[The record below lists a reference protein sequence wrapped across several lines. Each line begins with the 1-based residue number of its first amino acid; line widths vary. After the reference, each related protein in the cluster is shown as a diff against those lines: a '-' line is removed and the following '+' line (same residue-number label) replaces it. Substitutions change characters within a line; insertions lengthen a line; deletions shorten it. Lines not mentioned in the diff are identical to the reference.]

1 MLFIIISYSQLPKI
15 INGTPLIRTGWS
27 NSCSAFIQPNNA
39 KNDVSPSLPLLS
51 IPVASP
57 DHRAKS
63 KSFTHPSMV
72 VNNKHQQQS
81 FMTKVTSVP
90 RVTVSRSSSHRKM
103 KYVLQKSKHNQ
114 DSNFLDVESVKT
126 SSMSSLSTYTTSHY
140 STKKISSKP
149 ATTDISAMP
158 CMYKHC
164 YDILCL
170 LISFSNEI

>member
-103 KYVLQKSKHNQ
+103 KICLTKEQTQSGLEFFRCRKCKDIINVLS
-114 DSNFLDVESVKT
+114 
-126 SSMSSLSTYTTSHY
+126 
-140 STKKISSKP
+140 
-149 ATTDISAMP
+149 
-158 CMYKHC
+158 
-164 YDILCL
+164 
-170 LISFSNEI
+170 